1 MGLTIS
7 LNKILTKNAM
17 KINRRKF
24 LKIALALSTAGISFL
39 ETALANIGWSAADFA
54 PTTFEAAM
62 KQLLKG
68 KPLTETD
75 KIELTIPEI
84 AENGALVP
92 VTVTS
97 SLAYIKSL
105 ALVAELN
112 PVPLAIQLFVT
123 PDIEPFL
130 SARLKLASTSF
141 VYALAETEQ
150 GWFAAKKKVKVT
162 IGGCGG

>member
-1 MGLTIS
+1 
-7 LNKILTKNAM
+7 M

-24 LKIALALSTAGISFL
+24 LKITLASITAGLSIL
-39 ETALANIGWSAADFA
+39 ETALAHAGWSAADFA
-54 PTTFEAAM
+54 PTTFDAAM

-68 KPLTETD
+68 KKAVETD
-75 KIELTIPEI
+75 KIVLTIPEI

-97 SLAYIKSL
+97 TLEGINSF
-105 ALVAELN
+105 ALLAELN
-112 PVPLAIQLFVT
+112 PVPLAIQLHLT

-130 SARLKLASTSF
+130 SARLKLAETSY
-141 VYALAETEQ
+141 VYALAETDK
-150 GWFAAKKKVKVT
+150 GWFSVRKKVKVT